1 MIDGSEKRNRQLAVE
16 LQNSH
21 VCEKSSNSS
30 TLIKWM
36 GFVRLQIT
44 LSSVSA
50 NILYNLRVSNSLF
63 IFILFTTC
71 YHNVFR
77 FAHHIQSETF
87 LRLSFELTCL
97 Q

>member
-50 NILYNLRVSNSLF
+50 NILHNLRVSNALF

-71 YHNVFR
+71 YNNVFR
-77 FAHHIQSETF
+77 LLIIFSLDVPEAF
-87 LRLSFELTCL
+87 F
-97 Q
+97 

>member
-21 VCEKSSNSS
+21 VYEKRSNSS
-30 TLIKWM
+30 TPIKWM

-50 NILYNLRVSNSLF
+50 NNTV
-63 IFILFTTC
+63 
-71 YHNVFR
+71 
-77 FAHHIQSETF
+77 
-87 LRLSFELTCL
+87 
-97 Q
+97 